1 MTNITPMLLPIGRKE
16 ARFAK
21 GLLVLVKGLL
31 VLRKISRYLIK
42 QGIESIHK

>member
-1 MTNITPMLLPIGRKE
+1 MLLPMWRKE

-21 GLLVLVKGLL
+21 GLLVLVKGYWLLVKGLL

-42 QGIESIHK
+42 